1 MAVKIRLRAQG
12 SIRRAVY
19 RVVATDS
26 RSPRD
31 GKYIEALGWYNPKG
45 AGEARVQL
53 KPDRLQHWLD
63 MGAEFSEKVESL
75 MAEAAPGVLANAR
88 AKTQKQRV
96 KAAKKRRGE

>member
-12 SIRRAVY
+12 SVRRVVY

-26 RSPRD
+26 RAPRD
-31 GKYIEALGWYNPKG
+31 GKYLEALGWYNPQGKG
-45 AGEARVQL
+45 EMRVQL

-63 MGAEFSEKVESL
+63 NGAEFSDKVESL
-75 MAEAAPGVLANAR
+75 MADAAPGVLQNIR
-88 AKTQKQRV
+88 AKAQTQRV